1 MIKKILC
8 LILCAALLTGCR
20 NSGNKVS
27 ETKQKNEKSETL
39 EAQKEIFAMD
49 TYMTVKTYGD
59 KADEAAQAA
68 VDEINRLDKLFSTG
82 NNESEIAILNESG
95 SEILSEETFS
105 LVEKSCELYKSTAG
119 AFD

>member
-39 EAQKEIFAMD
+39 EAQKEILE
-49 TYMTVKTYGD
+49 TY
-59 KADEAAQAA
+59 QFSQ
-68 VDEINRLDKLFSTG
+68 KLERKEET
-82 NNESEIAILNESG
+82 IL
-95 SEILSEETFS
+95 EILS
-105 LVEKSCELYKSTAG
+105 
-119 AFD
+119 